1 MARAVCGL
9 FGFVDARGG
18 LREASCLAALRELEE
33 AGGIRLPPPGRG
45 FGISRKPRVLDE
57 AVAPAAGVPACV
69 HEVGG
74 LHIRLIEGDAERRI
88 LSTLLRDEHPQ
99 GAVQHGGRQLRY
111 LIGSDHGWLGGFVFA
126 SPCSALGA
134 RDRWIG
140 WTAEERRD
148 GLRHVI
154 GMSRFLL
161 RGHVRCRNLASKAL
175 GLCRRRLGADFL
187 ARYGIELYLVET
199 FAGPEHS
206 GASLGCAGWT
216 YVGESTGR
224 GRRGSNARPLSKK
237 AVWMRGL
244 RRDWRRRLGV
254 RDRGLPPPRRP
265 SRQLAPGDGLDMDQW
280 AENEFGAVPLGRA
293 LVKRLVKSVRI
304 QSMAPSKTF
313 FSAAGGNQAAVTGYY
328 RMIERPEEDGFTP
341 EAILSAHRERT
352 LQRMRAQRDVLLIED
367 GTDLNFATHHGCSG
381 LGVLSGGNGKAKTLG
396 MHLHSTLAVSA
407 AGIPLGV
414 PRLEFDCPDGVRD
427 ANKPPEARKSARWL
441 RGWRDSSDLAR
452 ACPATRVISMMD
464 REGDI
469 AALFCARQ
477 AEGGAE
483 LLVRAQHDRVLG
495 DDETL
500 FATLRSAPAQGA
512 HEVQVDRASA
522 RRGARGQKSFAGRE
536 ARRAATELRWRQVEL
551 PVPRK
556 QRKRLGTEPIRLNA
570 VHVLEPS
577 PPNGAEGIEWLL
589 LTTLPVRSQAEA
601 ETVLGFYALRWR
613 IEDWHRILKSGCDVE
628 KIAHSRAERIQRAVT
643 LNAVIAWRLA
653 ALTLMGRHTPEL
665 AAEKMFSH
673 SELAML
679 MDYAGE
685 LGLGLE
691 SQQQAAGL
699 PDLAAVSLGEALLLV
714 ARLGGYLNRKHDAP
728 PGHQVVWEGYMRMAT
743 GAQTMERIVKRGDES
758 ALHALYVRRNND

>member
-1 MARAVCGL
+1 MSRAVCRL
-9 FGFVDARGG
+9 FGFVDARGV
-18 LREASCLAALRELEE
+18 LREASCLAALRELED
-33 AGGIRLPPPGRG
+33 AGAIRLPPPGRG
-45 FGISRKPRVLDE
+45 LGISRKPRVLD
-57 AVAPAAGVPACV
+57 APVAPASGVPEYV
-69 HEVGG
+69 HEVGS
-74 LHIRLIEGDAERRI
+74 LHVRLIEGEDERRI

-126 SPCSALGA
+126 SPCTTLGA

-140 WTAEERRD
+140 WTAEERKA

-154 GMSRFLL
+154 GMSRFLI
-161 RGHVRCRNLASKAL
+161 RGDVRCRNLASRAL

-187 ARYGIELYLVET
+187 ARYGIDLLLVET

-206 GASLGCAGWT
+206 GASLGCAGWL

-224 GRRGSNARPLSKK
+224 GRHGSHARPLSKK

-254 RDRGLPPPRRP
+254 CGRGLPPPRRP
-265 SRQLAPGDGLDMDQW
+265 SQFLSPGDGLDMDQW
-280 AENEFGAVPLGRA
+280 AENEFGSVALGRA

-313 FSAAGGNQAAVTGYY
+313 LSAAAGNQAAVTGYY
-328 RMIERPEEDGFTP
+328 RMIERPEGDGFTP

-352 LQRMRAQRDVLLIED
+352 LKRMRAQRDVLLIED

-381 LGVLSGGNGKAKTLG
+381 LGVLSGGNGKTRTLG
-396 MHLHSTLAVSA
+396 MHLHSTFAVSA
-407 AGIPLGV
+407 EGIPLGV
-414 PRLEFDCPDGVRD
+414 PRIEFDCPDGVKD
-427 ANKPPEARKSARWL
+427 KDKPPEARKSARWL
-441 RGWRDSSDLAR
+441 RGWRDSSDLAQ
-452 ACPATRVISMMD
+452 ACPGTRVISVMD

-483 LLVRAQHDRVLG
+483 LLVRAGHDRALG
-495 DDETL
+495 DDEKL
-500 FATLRSAPAQGA
+500 FAAVRGGPAQGA

-522 RRGARGQKSFAGRE
+522 RRGARGQKAFAGRE
-536 ARRAATELRWRQVEL
+536 ARRAATELRWREVML

-556 QRKRLGTEPIRLNA
+556 ERKRLGSEPIRLNA

-577 PPNGAEGIEWLL
+577 PPKGVEGIEWLL
-589 LTTLPVRSQAEA
+589 LTSLPVRSQDEA
-601 ETVLGFYALRWR
+601 VTVLGFYSLRWR

-628 KIAHSRAERIQRAVT
+628 KIAHSRAERIKRAVT

-665 AAEKMFSH
+665 AAEKMFSR

-679 MDYAGE
+679 MDFAGE
-685 LGLGLE
+685 LQLE
-691 SQQQAAGL
+691 LASQQQGTGP

-758 ALHALYVRRNND
+758 ALHALNVKRKTD